1 LSKPTITICIDLEL
15 MDIVKELQSRRQFSK
30 FIQDA
35 LRSQRHIIES
45 ESLENELS
53 KINEQIEALNL
64 QSNKIKSKID
74 QVKAQEVQKESLIE
88 LELKL
93 RELNL
98 MKPQFEI
105 WENLPMN
112 KRPPSWVQWNRS
124 RLETGEKLKA
134 LGYDFSRLKE
144 DRN

>member
-1 LSKPTITICIDLEL
+1 LSKPTITICIDLDL

-35 LRSQRHIIES
+35 LRSHRHIIES

-53 KINEQIEALNL
+53 KISEQIEALNL
-64 QSNKIKSKID
+64 QSDKIKSKINE
-74 QVKAQEVQKESLIE
+74 VKAKEFEKESMIE

-105 WENLPMN
+105 WENLPIN
-112 KRPPSWVQWNRS
+112 KRPPSWVEWNRS
-124 RLETGEKLKA
+124 RLETGEKLKS

-144 DRN
+144 GTN

>member
-1 LSKPTITICIDLEL
+1 MSKPTITICIDLDL

-45 ESLENELS
+45 ESLENELT
-53 KINEQIEALNL
+53 KISEQINALTQ
-64 QSNKIKSKID
+64 QSDKIKSRID
-74 QVKAQEVQKESLIE
+74 QVKAQEVQKESMIE

-93 RELNL
+93 RELNS

-105 WENLPMN
+105 WENLPIN
-112 KRPPSWVQWNRS
+112 KRPPSWVEWNRS
-124 RLETGEKLKA
+124 RLETGEKLKS

-144 DRN
+144 GTN